1 MATQALTTPGAE
13 RPSPRPY
20 RQIPSLSSTAGSFGR
35 SLTGA
40 LAGFGEICSMVLDSL
55 VATAVGIVRRT
66 FPWREYAEQTWF
78 LVSVTLLPTILI
90 AIPFG
95 LILVIEVGGTATQV
109 GATTIVGTVD
119 AIAIVQ
125 QAAPIITALLLSG
138 AGGSAICSD
147 LGARTIRDEI
157 AALRV
162 MGIDPVARLVAPRVL
177 ATITVA
183 LLLNG
188 IVAFAG
194 VLTGYITAVVVLDLS
209 AGSFLASFSS
219 FATVGDIFES
229 MFKAG
234 LFGLMA
240 AVVAS
245 HMGLG
250 VKRGPAGVG
259 EAVNRSVV
267 VTGLLLFLTNLLVS
281 QIFILADP
289 GGIL

>member
-1 MATQALTTPGAE
+1 MA
-13 RPSPRPY
+13 SP
-20 RQIPSLSSTAGSFGR
+20 IPTLSATGRSTASGV
-35 SLTGA
+35 LGA
-40 LAGFGEICSMVLDSL
+40 VRGFGEISAMVLDSV
-55 VATAVGIVRRT
+55 VATVSGIVRGT

-78 LVSVTLLPTILI
+78 LISVTLLPTILI
-90 AIPFG
+90 TIPFG

-109 GATTIVGTVD
+109 GATSIVGTVD

-183 LLLNG
+183 LLING

-194 VLTGYITAVVVLDLS
+194 VLTGYITSVVVLDLS
-209 AGSFLASFSS
+209 AGSFLSSFSS
-219 FATVGDIFES
+219 FSNSGDIVES

-250 VKRGPAGVG
+250 VQRGPAGVG

-281 QIFILADP
+281 QIFLVADP
-289 GGIL
+289 GGLV

>member
-1 MATQALTTPGAE
+1 MATQAV
-13 RPSPRPY
+13 PSAPRPGHT
-20 RQIPSLSSTAGSFGR
+20 RVPVPTVGATARSAGR
-35 SLTGA
+35 SVLRGVTS
-40 LAGFGEICSMVLDSL
+40 FGEIASMVLDSV
-55 VATAVGIVRRT
+55 VATVVGIVRGT

-78 LVSVTLLPTILI
+78 LISVTLLPTILI
-90 AIPFG
+90 TIPFG

-109 GATTIVGTVD
+109 GATSIVGTVD

-183 LLLNG
+183 LLING
-188 IVAFAG
+188 IVAFTG
-194 VLTGYITAVVVLDLS
+194 VMTGYITSVVVLDLS
-209 AGSFLASFSS
+209 AGSFLSSFSS
-219 FATVGDIFES
+219 FSNSGDIVES

-240 AVVAS
+240 AVIAS

-250 VKRGPAGVG
+250 VQRGPAGVG

-281 QIFILADP
+281 QIFLVADP
-289 GGIL
+289 GGLV